1 MSVNSFNPTLVIFKA
16 DFHPNTGADINLA
29 DINLTH
35 EFLNTF
41 F

>member
-16 DFHPNTGADINLA
+16 DFHPNTGADINL
-29 DINLTH
+29 TH